1 MIDRTG
7 IRYGRL
13 VAKEYLGGRKWR
25 CLCDCGN
32 EVDVYGCHLTC
43 GHTRSCGCLNL
54 LHGETKTRL
63 HSVWN
68 EMIQRCENPN
78 SQKYQL
84 YGGRGIRVCNEWHEF
99 IVFRDWALAHGYDAA
114 AAYGVCTIDRKDVD
128 GDYTPENCRW
138 VSSKLQSNN
147 RRTNHYIEIDG
158 VSKTITEW
166 CREAK
171 IDPSLFRYRKRCG
184 MNDKDALFSPVR
196 RSDKSG

>member
-78 SQKYQL
+78 SQNINFMVVVV
-84 YGGRGIRVCNEWHEF
+84 YGFAMSG
-99 IVFRDWALAHGYDAA
+99 
-114 AAYGVCTIDRKDVD
+114 
-128 GDYTPENCRW
+128 
-138 VSSKLQSNN
+138 
-147 RRTNHYIEIDG
+147 TN
-158 VSKTITEW
+158 
-166 CREAK
+166 
-171 IDPSLFRYRKRCG
+171 L
-184 MNDKDALFSPVR
+184 LFSEIGRWLMGTMRLLLMGCVLLIGKMLMVTIPLKIAVGFHLR
-196 RSDKSG
+196 CSLIIEEQTTISR